1 MSSMDKIRNA
11 IIQRR
16 IMEPNNIQ
24 GAEKGG
30 SNIWFYKDLTIDT
43 FHKAVSRSGKSL
55 KLTPTEYTLFE
66 TLLHHIGKLCTRED
80 LLRIVWGITEPVRTR
95 TVDVHISRLRRKLHL
110 ERDLCTIPRRG
121 YLLLPSAG
129 TPGLP

>member
-1 MSSMDKIRNA
+1 
-11 IIQRR
+11 
-16 IMEPNNIQ
+16 MEPNNIQ
-24 GAEKGG
+24 GAEKGS

-95 TVDVHISRLRRKLHL
+95 TVDVHISRLRLKLHL